1 MSALVQDNT
10 DKQVND
16 AQPRVN
22 DPRRQDESRRLEEE
36 VIEAAQR
43 LERDSRPSSQAAT
56 QPSRPRTEV
65 GFQLAEVRPMRE
77 KSSPQERAE
86 KFWASFNPERMPSP
100 PLETMR
106 LPGLGLIAGLAG
118 AFGLAAAVA
127 LIVTNFVQIP
137 TTSAAV
143 SGKAEAESSQP
154 VSTAILQKL
163 PEIEGAQANMQPVE
177 PPPASTGPLLAA
189 TETTIVAVA
198 APSAAAPPPSLE
210 VETSQPDVRT
220 PPANVAAEP
229 NAAASLAPDKVA
241 SLLKRG
247 QDLIAAGDVAGG
259 RVMLAYLA
267 DSGAAEAS
275 FILAGTFDAAVLA
288 KLGVVGVQPDPAKA
302 RAWYA
307 RAAEQGS
314 SAAMQHLRQSAL
326 R

>member
-10 DKQVND
+10 DKQVNA
-16 AQPRVN
+16 AQRRVN

-43 LERDSRPSSQAAT
+43 LRESRLSSQTAM

-65 GFQLAEVRPMRE
+65 GFRLAEVRPMRE

-86 KFWASFNPERMPSP
+86 KFWASLNPERMPLP
-100 PLETMR
+100 PQEAMR

-163 PEIEGAQANMQPVE
+163 PKIEMAQANMQPVE
-177 PPPASTGPLLAA
+177 PPPAPTGPLLAA
-189 TETTIVAVA
+189 TDTNIVAVA
-198 APSAAAPPPSLE
+198 AQPASLE
-210 VETSQPDVRT
+210 VNTSQPDAKT
-220 PPANVAAEP
+220 LPTNAAAEP
-229 NAAASLAPDKVA
+229 NAAASLAPEKVA

-259 RVMLAYLA
+259 RLMLAYLA
-267 DSGAAEAS
+267 DAGAAEAS

-302 RAWYA
+302 REWYA
-307 RAAEQGS
+307 RAVEQGS